1 MVTFLNGYFFCNT
14 ILWAFSHVNK
24 YSLTLQLSMTTQ
36 YFILCTCHNLTIFP
50 LLVIHIVSNI
60 FFLQTVLGA
69 HSLMADILSILSYF
83 SKINSE
89 V

>member
-14 ILWAFSHVNK
+14 ILWAFSHANK

-36 YFILCTCHNLTIFP
+36 YFILCVCHNLTIFP
-50 LLVIHIVSNI
+50 LLVIYIVSNI
-60 FFLQTVLGA
+60 FFLQTVLEA
-69 HSLMADILSILSYF
+69 NSLMADILSILSYF